1 MNVLFTLGVFFSWI
15 TNANTH
21 VCSNPK
27 IYHIHPHS
35 IYVTRMTDD
44 SFELLQ
50 LHFCGCMYAV
60 CTLFAHCLKFGVCTC
75 HLLQNK
81 IYDASLI
88 ITYHNHIP
96 PGSRWDINYY
106 SSCKVTRAVHPA
118 WRRAKMRVR
127 RVVVMVCS
135 IWTLFSDV
143 FCICFLLAIK
153 GKSETRCVVSILRQK
168 KTKKRHHHHPKVFSS
183 RRIQLFAPEN
193 TKQKTTCVFLE
204 TVYWPNFRA
213 IDRVLF
219 FAVGWWVGQWAMKPQ
234 EGTCNNPKKSVQC
247 SSWPQ
252 CREGWQV
259 RCFLLRKIWFGN
271 AEGRFSCRTMMF
283 VNSYILLLFTFIYTG
298 WLLRIFHTLLN
309 LRRIGASY
317 PSRAELATDVNGH

>member
-1 MNVLFTLGVFFSWI
+1 MNVLFTLGLFFSWI

-27 IYHIHPHS
+27 RYHIHPHS

-60 CTLFAHCLKFGVCTC
+60 CTLFAHCLKFGGVYMSYPTR
-75 HLLQNK
+75 
-81 IYDASLI
+81 IAW
-88 ITYHNHIP
+88 
-96 PGSRWDINYY
+96 RYY
-106 SSCKVTRAVHPA
+106 SSCKVVRAVHPA

-153 GKSETRCVVSILRQK
+153 GKSETRYVVSILRQK
-168 KTKKRHHHHPKVFSS
+168 KTKKHHHHHPKVFSS

-193 TKQKTTCVFLE
+193 TEQKTTCVFFGNGLLAKF
-204 TVYWPNFRA
+204 PC
-213 IDRVLF
+213 DRSCPF

-234 EGTCNNPKKSVQC
+234 EGTCNNPKKSVWQC
-247 SSWPQ
+247 W
-252 CREGWQV
+252 RTI
-259 RCFLLRKIWFGN
+259 FLY
-271 AEGRFSCRTMMF
+271 M
-283 VNSYILLLFTFIYTG
+283 
-298 WLLRIFHTLLN
+298 
-309 LRRIGASY
+309 
-317 PSRAELATDVNGH
+317 ELWCL